1 MKSELLNKSEIFN
14 SNLIKNT
21 GVNIGEME
29 INNSVFT
36 FGNSSLVKKVIDK
49 SLRGEKVT
57 LCAFGGSIT
66 QGAGFDG
73 IPATDSGIKSNLPF
87 KNYFDVVCDWWKEV
101 LNADV
106 IAVNAG
112 IGATDTVIGTH
123 RLCADVLKHNPD
135 LVILEWAC
143 NDSVTMPHKQGTYE
157 SIIRKLL
164 EKGIAVVMF
173 SMATVTGGSSQE
185 LHEPLAK
192 HYNLP
197 MISYRDAFIDLEEYK
212 YLTNDTVHPN
222 VCGHAL
228 AGVIL
233 NEYFENVLKTETEEG
248 CDIPETTVH
257 SEATIYDGADVV
269 NFSDIFEGRVKG
281 VKLID
286 KGSFTLDT
294 QKDSFSFF
302 REYYGITAAYSE
314 EYKPLVLE
322 IEAVKTLFLLTYR
335 NSVFKGANFQIELD
349 GNQIAS
355 PTFTCKHGG
364 DNEQIEWHYHWA
376 TERIC
381 YNKVPKKCVLK
392 ITPKNTNKDAFIRLY
407 ALLLS

>member
-1 MKSELLNKSEIFN
+1 MKSELLNKSEVFN
-14 SNLIKNT
+14 SLLIKNS
-21 GVNIGEME
+21 GVNIGEKE
-29 INNSVFT
+29 ITGSLFNL
-36 FGNSSLVKKVIDK
+36 GNSFLVKGVIDK
-49 SLRGEKVT
+49 ALRGEKT
-57 LCAFGGSIT
+57 TICAFGGSIT
-66 QGAGFDG
+66 QGAGFNCV
-73 IPATDSGIKSNLPF
+73 PAADSGIKSDLPF
-87 KNYFDVVCDWWKEV
+87 KNYFDVVCDWFKEV
-101 LNADV
+101 LNAD
-106 IAVNAG
+106 IAAVNAG

-123 RLCADVLKHNPD
+123 RLCADVLNHNPD

-143 NDSVTMPHKQGTYE
+143 NDSVTMPYKQGTYE

-164 EKGIAVVMF
+164 EKKIAVVMF

-197 MISYRDAFIDLEEYK
+197 MISYRDAFIGLEEYK

-222 VCGHAL
+222 VVGHTL

-233 NEYFENVLKTETEEG
+233 NKYFECVLISEG
-248 CDIPETTVH
+248 DLENTIPKATVH

-269 NFSDIFEGRVKG
+269 NFSDIFEGRVEG
-281 VKLID
+281 VRLLD
-286 KGSFTLDT
+286 KGSFALDT
-294 QKDSFSFF
+294 QKDSFAHF
-302 REYYGITAAYSE
+302 REYYGITAVYSD

-335 NSVFKGANFQIELD
+335 NSVFTGANFQIELD
-349 GNQIAS
+349 GNQIIS
-355 PTFTCKHGG
+355 QTFTCKHGG

-381 YNKVPKKCVLK
+381 YNEVPKKCVLK
-392 ITPKNTNKDAFIRLY
+392 ITPKNTNKDAFVRLY

>member
-1 MKSELLNKSEIFN
+1 MKSELLNKSEAFN
-14 SNLIKNT
+14 SRLIKNS
-21 GVNIGEME
+21 GVNISEKE
-29 INNSVFT
+29 INNSLFNL
-36 FGNSSLVKKVIDK
+36 GNSYLVKKVIGK
-49 SLRGEKVT
+49 ALSGEKVT

-66 QGAGFDG
+66 QGAGFDCV
-73 IPATDSGIKSNLPF
+73 PATESGIKSNLPF

-123 RLCADVLKHNPD
+123 RIGADVLEHNPD

-143 NDSVTMPHKQGTYE
+143 NDSVTMPNKQGTYE

-164 EKGIAVVMF
+164 KKGIAVVMF
-173 SMATVTGGSSQE
+173 SMATVTGASSQE

-233 NEYFENVLKTETEEG
+233 NEYFENVLKTETVEG
-248 CDIPETTVH
+248 YAIPKTTVH
-257 SEATIYDGADVV
+257 SEAMIYDGADVV
-269 NFSDIFEGRVKG
+269 NFSDVFEGRVKG

-286 KGSFTLDT
+286 KGSFVLGKE
-294 QKDSFSFF
+294 KDSFSFF
-302 REYYGITAAYSE
+302 REYYGITAAYNE

-322 IEAVKTLFLLTYR
+322 IESVKTLFLLVYR
-335 NSVFKGANFQIELD
+335 NSVFSGANFDVYLD
-349 GNQIAS
+349 GEKINS
-355 PTFTCKHGG
+355 STFTCKHGG

-381 YNKVPKKCVLK
+381 YNKTPKKCRLE
-392 ITPKNTNKDAFIRLY
+392 ILPKNNNKNAFVRLY
-407 ALLLS
+407 GLLLS

>member
-1 MKSELLNKSEIFN
+1 MKGELLNKSEAFN
-14 SNLIKNT
+14 LRLIKNS
-21 GVNIGEME
+21 GVNISEKE
-29 INNSVFT
+29 INNSVFN
-36 FGNSSLVKKVIDK
+36 FGNSYLVKKVIYK
-49 SLRGEKVT
+49 ALRGEKVT

-66 QGAGFDG
+66 QGAGFDCV
-73 IPATDSGIKSNLPF
+73 PATESGIKSNLPF

-123 RLCADVLKHNPD
+123 RIGADVLKHNPD

-143 NDSVTMPHKQGTYE
+143 NDSVTMPNKQGTYE

-173 SMATVTGGSSQE
+173 SMATVTGASSQE

-197 MISYRDAFIDLEEYK
+197 MISYRDAFIGLEEYK

-233 NEYFENVLKTETEEG
+233 NEYFENVLKTETAEG

-269 NFSDIFEGRVKG
+269 NFSDVFEGRVKG

-286 KGSFTLDT
+286 KGSFVLGKE
-294 QKDSFSFF
+294 KDSFSFF
-302 REYYGITAAYSE
+302 REYYGITAAYNE

-322 IEAVKTLFLLTYR
+322 IESVKTLFLLVYR
-335 NSVFKGANFQIELD
+335 NSVFSGANFDVYINGELI
-349 GNQIAS
+349 NS

-381 YNKVPKKCVLK
+381 YNKTPKKCRLE
-392 ITPKNTNKDAFIRLY
+392 ILPKNNNKNAFVRLY
-407 ALLLS
+407 GLLLS